1 MVIFLVCTVESD
13 DPGLEIEGVPYVSN
27 AISLTCA
34 AFISGEEYSIEF
46 VWTKDGGDVPSSTS
60 MGSPP
65 DSSFITTSELI
76 FSSLALSDSG
86 EYQCQ
91 VTVSI
96 AATTGNVPTQTVTES
111 ITLNVLSE
119 SS

>member
-1 MVIFLVCTVESD
+1 MCAVGP
-13 DPGLEIEGVPYVSN
+13 DPGLEIVGVPYVSN

-34 AFISGEEYSIEF
+34 AFISGEEYSIKF

-65 DSSFITTSELI
+65 DDPFITRSELI

-96 AATTGNVPTQTVTES
+96 AATAAGNVPTQTVTES
-111 ITLNVLSE
+111 IMLNGLSE

>member
-1 MVIFLVCTVESD
+1 MCAVES
-13 DPGLEIEGVPYVSN
+13 DPGLEIVGVPYVSN

-34 AFISGEEYSIEF
+34 VFISGEEYSIEF

-65 DSSFITTSELI
+65 DDPDPFITRSELI
-76 FSSLALSDSG
+76 FSSLAMTDSG

-96 AATTGNVPTQTVTES
+96 AATAAGNVPTQTVTES